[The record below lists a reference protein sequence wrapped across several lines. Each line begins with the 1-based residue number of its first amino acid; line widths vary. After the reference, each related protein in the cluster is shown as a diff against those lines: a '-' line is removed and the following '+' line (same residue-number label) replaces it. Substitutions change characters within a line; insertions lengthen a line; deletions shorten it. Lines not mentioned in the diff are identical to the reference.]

1 MKFNLDTC
9 MSNVGFRMYTDLK
22 DFENDIEQM
31 IPLKNVR
38 ASDIDNLLESYGL
51 KYYDLP
57 QTIKDKINEID
68 LMD

>member
-9 MSNVGFRMYTDLK
+9 VSNVAFRIYTDLK

-51 KYYDLP
+51 RYYDLP
-57 QTIKDKINEID
+57 QTIKDKIDEID

>member
-1 MKFNLDTC
+1 MKFNFDTC

-51 KYYDLP
+51 RYYDLP
-57 QTIKDKINEID
+57 QTIKDKIDEID

>member
-51 KYYDLP
+51 RYYDLP

>member
-51 KYYDLP
+51 RYYDLP
-57 QTIKDKINEID
+57 QTIKDKIDEID